1 MNKKQAGIILALLA
15 LIVLAAVAA
24 AKINGPVDNLGRDWA
39 IGESKTTST
48 EDDKQP
54 GTKNNMFMDAKMEKE
69 KKESEMLSSLA
80 NISNN
85 KELSKEAR
93 EDATK
98 KQKTLL
104 DRKGA
109 EERVQSTLKAKGF
122 EDSICFIQDDGTTAN
137 VIVKSKEQLSDK
149 QKKQIQESVLSAAK
163 IKNIQLEIKE

>member
-24 AKINGPVDNLGRDWA
+24 AKINGPVDNLGKDWA

-48 EDDKQP
+48 EDDKQ

-80 NISNN
+80 SISNN
-85 KELSKEAR
+85 ANAKKEDR
-93 EDATK
+93 EDAAK

-104 DRKGA
+104 VRKET
-109 EERVQSTLKAKGF
+109 EERVQSALKAKGF
-122 EDSICFIQDDGTTAN
+122 EDSICFIQDDGATAN
-137 VIVKSKEQLSDK
+137 VIIKSKEQLSEK
-149 QKKQIQESVLSAAK
+149 QKKQIQESVLSSAK
-163 IKNIQLEIKE
+163 IKNIQLEIRE